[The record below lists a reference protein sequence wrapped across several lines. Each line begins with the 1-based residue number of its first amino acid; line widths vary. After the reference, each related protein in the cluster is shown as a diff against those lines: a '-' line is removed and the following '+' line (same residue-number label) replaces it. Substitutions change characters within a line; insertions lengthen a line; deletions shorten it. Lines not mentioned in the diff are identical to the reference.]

1 LAEGEEGGFGFFLD
15 GVFPGP
21 SGVGEEIFEEQ
32 GGEEQEEG
40 EEESDA
46 DQRVTG
52 VQVEEVADGTAKGEG
67 GGDGEGGEHGE
78 GGDDEDVCGEPFAA
92 AGGAGTENEDET
104 ADEGEEREEKGKVI
118 FLENL
123 EKAVF
128 KRRRPN
134 PRTGHIVRQFES
146 VQKFQGKRPGGK
158 TEGKEVQGCKEEVPP
173 EDDLAEAG
181 GGVVAG
187 DVGEDVGVR
196 EGGEGL
202 SGERGVDVGHRVL
215 LLRSGLR

>member
-1 LAEGEEGGFGFFLD
+1 LAEGEERGFGFFLD
-15 GVFPGP
+15 GVFSGP
-21 SGVGEEIFEEQ
+21 SGVGEEVFEEQ

-40 EEESDA
+40 EQESDA
-46 DQRVTG
+46 DKRVTG
-52 VQVEEVADGTAKGEG
+52 MQVEEVADGAAESEG

-78 GGDDEDVCGEPFAA
+78 GGDDEGARGEPFAA

-118 FLENL
+118 FLQNL

-134 PRTGHIVRQFES
+134 PWTGHHVVRQFES
-146 VQKFQGKRPGGK
+146 VQEFQGKRPGGE
-158 TEGKEVQGCKEEVPP
+158 TEGKEVQGCKEEVSP

-187 DVGEDVGVR
+187 DVGKDVGA
-196 EGGEGL
+196 GEG
-202 SGERGVDVGHRVL
+202 
-215 LLRSGLR
+215 